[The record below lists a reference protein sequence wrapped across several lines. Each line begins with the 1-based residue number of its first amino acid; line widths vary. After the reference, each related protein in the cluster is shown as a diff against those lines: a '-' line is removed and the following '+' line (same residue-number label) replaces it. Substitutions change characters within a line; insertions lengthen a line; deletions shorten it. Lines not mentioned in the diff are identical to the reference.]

1 MALELWTLSFQSA
14 LSTVEWSQHQQLGGH
29 SQDHEPLAWLQSYIY
44 KWPWTKRLA
53 SPMVICWAPFL
64 SGVSVHHTAP
74 LEILSLLE
82 LNWSE
87 VWCLFVC
94 LVEWRCIHIYY
105 PVTTQVTRSSH
116 NCCVTIY
123 TKMYSLIST
132 VAASTEGMV
141 CLCSTKYATLPEKIP
156 NQDDLM
162 AGTGEI
168 TWRLFHSHDLR
179 WPELHWHAVSPCDL
193 TSSDG
198 LRMVRLDG
206 PGFQSRAL

>member
-64 SGVSVHHTAP
+64 NGVSVHHTAP

-87 VWCLFVC
+87 VWCLFLC
-94 LVEWRCIHIYY
+94 LVEWRCIHIYH

-141 CLCSTKYATLPEKIP
+141 CLCSTKYGTLPEKIP
-156 NQDDLM
+156 NQ
-162 AGTGEI
+162 G
-168 TWRLFHSHDLR
+168 W
-179 WPELHWHAVSPCDL
+179 
-193 TSSDG
+193 
-198 LRMVRLDG
+198 LDG
-206 PGFQSRAL
+206 WDWRDHLEALSLTWSALTWTALTCG